1 MTRTKMVPIPWS
13 CEEWCLHW
21 REHCTVTAITSLKR
35 EHSKKRKTE
44 SIPRWGRGLT
54 FLQAWFLTFP
64 NCNQHSKTLRKQIY
78 SSSPN
83 NPAFLP
89 MLLSSAT
96 STLSPLLLP
105 HSCRLLLEESLDEE
119 TICVRTWN
127 KELVGNHPALLKY
140 KAWRGMFG
148 FIQHFNQTSHM
159 NFTKGRVH
167 TLHVA
172 ELWRKRYLYIY
183 FCTQRHRAAGPLHTA
198 RREQSCSVGTGH
210 IKRCQVRRSYCKKIS
225 TAHIHLP
232 YFTFLRLWLPSDAA
246 QRRLS
251 VQAGEAILM
260 LLCFTLLTPI
270 SAK

>member
-96 STLSPLLLP
+96 STLSPLVLP
-105 HSCRLLLEESLDEE
+105 HSCRLLLEESLNEE

-148 FIQHFNQTSHM
+148 FIQHFNQIFHM

-172 ELWRKRYLYIY
+172 ELWRKRYFISISAPKGTVLLGRY
-183 FCTQRHRAAGPLHTA
+183 TQQGGSRAAPWEQGTLRDAKSGDLTAKRSAQHTFTCLTSHSLDFGYHQMQHRGDFWYKLVGPSLC
-198 RREQSCSVGTGH
+198 CSVSH
-210 IKRCQVRRSYCKKIS
+210 C
-225 TAHIHLP
+225 
-232 YFTFLRLWLPSDAA
+232 
-246 QRRLS
+246 
-251 VQAGEAILM
+251 
-260 LLCFTLLTPI
+260 
-270 SAK
+270 